1 MEVLVGRSERSDLR
15 VSALR
20 YKLAQAQHLVYI
32 GAPTFQGETGG
43 GVGWYSPT
51 LPTFS
56 FNICAN
62 SSALVGN

>member
-1 MEVLVGRSERSDLR
+1 MDVLVGRSERSDLR

-32 GAPTFQGETGG
+32 GAPAFQGETGG
-43 GVGWYSPT
+43 GEGWYSPS

-56 FNICAN
+56 INTCAN
-62 SSALVGN
+62 GRALED